1 MPLLLTNWDIFW
13 DFGKVIWKN
22 SINFSK
28 GPSTY
33 SELRLQFWGRFS
45 NFPAKIFLPS
55 LTLNKGCHLWGYLRE
70 NSQIFFYQGT
80 KEPPSRWWKDGWIQ
94 SSAYRKSQAGE
105 NSRLALDSKY
115 FSVESL
121 ISKHYSCTYCSI
133 TWSCA
138 SFNALI
144 LSLNL
149 ISVSSIKSIHS
160 DTNSVSSKEKP

>member
-1 MPLLLTNWDIFW
+1 MPLLLTNWEIFW
-13 DFGKVIWKN
+13 DFGKVIWKILSTFQKVPLLTLN
-22 SINFSK
+22 NGCHLAGCFSK
-28 GPSTY
+28 
-33 SELRLQFWGRFS
+33 
-45 NFPAKIFLPS
+45 FPAKIFLPS